1 VREVLGPRPIQ
12 SNFGDGVLSVE
23 RLAARLEIDVFRKAL
38 QIVFA
43 PLRTLDFPLRGVDA
57 IRLDTR
63 AVQVGEADD
72 GRDTQDRQPEHGQ
85 KRQIVLLADEPVPGK
100 FASPDCQPDP
110 DFAQQGRKHHVFT
123 IARTASRFCAWLQAM
138 APQSARD
145 ARAGYN
151 PVWLASCMSMPE
163 TVSSELLSD
172 EPPEGTTRRDA
183 LKLGAAA
190 LIALGT
196 PAYGAGESDGSSQP
210 DFLRLWYRSPADEWV
225 QALPIGNGR
234 MGAMVFGGIALE
246 RLQLNEDTMWS
257 GGPYVPANPLA
268 LQALPKV
275 RDLIFNERFAEAEAL
290 AAEAL
295 MARPLNQ
302 MPYQPLAE
310 LLLSF
315 PGLDWTTDY
324 RRELDLD
331 SAIARTVF
339 DCEGVRHTREVL
351 ASAVDQVI
359 IVSLAASK
367 PGAINLD
374 LMLTTPQPADTSI
387 GHDDTLILRGLNRAS
402 SGIDGALAFETQVRV
417 LATGG
422 ERSVRD
428 GRLSVRH
435 ADEVTLLIG
444 AATNYRN
451 YEDVGGNPSAVVSDR
466 ITRSAAKSYARLRE
480 DHVAEYQSLFRRVA
494 LELPHNA
501 EAAAQPTDERVRNSP
516 SQNDPGLA
524 RLYFQYGR
532 YLLISS
538 SRPGTQP
545 ANLQGIW
552 NDRVTPP
559 WGSKYTININTE
571 MNYWPAE
578 STNLAEC
585 VQPLVAMVRD
595 LARTGE
601 HIARVHYGAR
611 GWVAHHNTDLWRAAA
626 PIDGPQGLW
635 PTGGAWLCTHLWNH
649 YDYGR
654 DAAYLAGIYPL
665 MKGAAEFFLDTLVQ
679 HPRHGWMVTNP
690 SVSPEN
696 RHRPKMVL
704 CAGPSMDNQ
713 ILRDL
718 FSQCD
723 EAAKTL
729 GRDPEFRKQLVR
741 MRERLPPHQIGK
753 AGQLQEWLDDWDMEV
768 PEIHHR
774 HVSHLYAVYP
784 SSQINLR
791 DTPELVAAARKS
803 LEIRGDEA
811 TGWGIGWRL
820 NLWARLGDGEHAHR
834 ILNLLLQPQ
843 RTYANLFDAHP
854 PFQIDGNFG
863 GTSGIVEMLMQSWG
877 GEIHLLP
884 ALPAA
889 WPDGSISGLRA
900 RGAVELTLR
909 WRNGRL
915 VEASMH
921 SDRGGQYL
929 LRYGARQLRVHLSKG
944 KTARVGVDS
953 EGGLAVA

>member
-1 VREVLGPRPIQ
+1 MTE
-12 SNFGDGVLSVE
+12 
-23 RLAARLEIDVFRKAL
+23 
-38 QIVFA
+38 
-43 PLRTLDFPLRGVDA
+43 
-57 IRLDTR
+57 
-63 AVQVGEADD
+63 
-72 GRDTQDRQPEHGQ
+72 
-85 KRQIVLLADEPVPGK
+85 
-100 FASPDCQPDP
+100 
-110 DFAQQGRKHHVFT
+110 
-123 IARTASRFCAWLQAM
+123 TAS
-138 APQSARD
+138 
-145 ARAGYN
+145 
-151 PVWLASCMSMPE
+151 
-163 TVSSELLSD
+163 TELLTD
-172 EPPEGTTRRDA
+172 DPAEGTTRRDA

-190 LIALGT
+190 LVALGT
-196 PAYGAGESDGSSQP
+196 RAYGAGDPDGSSQP
-210 DFLRLWYRSPADEWV
+210 DSLHLWYRRPADEWV

-234 MGAMVFGGIALE
+234 LGAMVFGGIALE
-246 RLQLNEDTMWS
+246 RLQLNEDTMWC
-257 GGPYVPANPLA
+257 GGPYVPTNPLA
-268 LQALPKV
+268 LEALPKV
-275 RDLIFNERFAEAEAL
+275 RDLIFNERYAEAEAL

-295 MARPLNQ
+295 MARPLRQ
-302 MPYQPLAE
+302 MPYQPVAE

-315 PGLDWTTDY
+315 PDLDWTTAY

-331 SAIARTVF
+331 SAIAQTVF
-339 DCEGVRHTREVL
+339 DCEGVRHTREVF

-359 IVSLAASK
+359 VVRLAASK

-387 GHDDTLILRGLNRAS
+387 ERDDTLILRGHNQAS

-417 LATGG
+417 ISTGG
-422 ERSVRD
+422 ERSVHD
-428 GRLSVRH
+428 GRLSLRR
-435 ADEVTLLIG
+435 ADEAILLIG
-444 AATNYRN
+444 VATNYRN
-451 YEDVGGNPSAVVSDR
+451 YEDTGGNPSALVSES
-466 ITRSAAKSYARLRE
+466 ITRSAAKPYARLRE
-480 DHVAEYQSLFRRVA
+480 DHVAEYRNMFRRVA
-494 LELPHNA
+494 LDLPHNA
-501 EAAAQPTDERVRNSP
+501 EAAALPTDERVRNLA
-516 SQNDPGLA
+516 SQSDPGLA

-538 SRPGTQP
+538 SRPGCQP

-578 STNLAEC
+578 PTNLAEC
-585 VQPLVAMVRD
+585 VLPLVAMVRD
-595 LARTGE
+595 LARSGE
-601 HIARVHYGAR
+601 RIARAHYGAR
-611 GWVAHHNTDLWRAAA
+611 GWVTHHNTDLWRAAA

-654 DAAYLAGIYPL
+654 DAAYLAEIYPL
-665 MKGAAEFFLDTLVQ
+665 MKGAAQFFLDTLVE
-679 HPRHGWMVTNP
+679 HPRRGWMVTNP
-690 SVSPEN
+690 SMSPEN
-696 RHRPKMVL
+696 KHLHKSVL

-718 FSQCD
+718 FSQCI
-723 EAAKTL
+723 EAAEIL
-729 GRDPEFRKQLVR
+729 GRDAEFRKQLAR

-753 AGQLQEWLDDWDMEV
+753 GGQLQEWLDDWDMEA

-791 DTPELVAAARKS
+791 DTPELVAAGRKS

-820 NLWARLGDGEHAHR
+820 NLWARLGDGEHAYR

-843 RTYANLFDAHP
+843 RTYPNLFDAHP

-863 GTSGIVEMLMQSWG
+863 GTAGIAEMLMQSWG
-877 GEIHLLP
+877 GEIRLLP

-900 RGAVELTLR
+900 RGAAELALR

-915 VEASMH
+915 LEVSMH
-921 SDRGGQYL
+921 SKTGGQYL
-929 LRYGARQLRVHLSKG
+929 LRYGPKQLKVHLGKG
-944 KTARVGVDS
+944 KSARVEVHPD
-953 EGGLAVA
+953 GGLAIA